1 VIETKSTFKNETGKV
16 KKAVNNAT
24 YVSINQCAASIR
36 LIARRSIKPK
46 KGKSAAGTPPHTH
59 RKRLPN
65 SIIYYADKQL
75 MYAIVGPSY
84 DIAGTS
90 GKAHEFGG
98 KYKKQN
104 YDKRPFMLPAAEKA
118 APRMPENWASN
129 YK

>member
-1 VIETKSTFKNETGKV
+1 MIETKTKIKNEIDKV

-24 YVSINQCAASIR
+24 YVSIQQCAASIR
-36 LIARRSIKPK
+36 LIAKRSMKRN
-46 KGKSAAGTPPHTH
+46 KGKSSPGNPPNTHT
-59 RKRLPN
+59 KRLPN
-65 SIIYYADKQL
+65 AIIYFADKQR

-98 KYKKQN
+98 KYKKN
-104 YDKRPFMLPAAEKA
+104 TYDKRPFMYPAAEKA
-118 APRMPENWASN
+118 APRMPDTWAKN